1 MMKAISRNYTMILIA
16 AVLAGVTTDAWAQ
29 DEGQDDESRRQG
41 VIEEI
46 IVTAQK
52 REESQ
57 QDVPLAITAF
67 TGMELAKRQA
77 VTLEALQGAVPNVQ
91 IGHFF
96 NTPRTAVFTIRGM
109 GVIEPN
115 LYGGMTVQVVVD
127 GVPQMFSM
135 LALLNLYDLERIE
148 VNRGPQGT
156 LYGANTT
163 GGVINVITRQP
174 TGEYGGDARLTLG
187 NWNRLDANAAINFP
201 ISENLA
207 GKVTVMHHSRNGW
220 VTDVVSNTDMGSTNI
235 TAVRAYLKWAP
246 SESFDATLIGELSR
260 ARDGSPITINGALPG
275 EVLYRPPGSSPVPI
289 PGPGLGIMYPGPCQ
303 EPGQRCEAPD
313 KYLSA
318 NQVQDMSD
326 LDVYAATLTM
336 NWNTSFGQ
344 VTSITGFKSFD
355 LRELTDTDGTPF
367 FLMDTDRPTDGWQ
380 FSQELRGTFKPRDN
394 VELIVGAF
402 GHYQTYHH
410 EQNFRIQ
417 FALPGLRQFLQED
430 QDKWSVSVFAH
441 SFIDLTSKLR
451 LQIGG
456 RFSHEDTE
464 MTDTVDT
471 FLNFEGD
478 SVWSGDTFLN
488 GISASANDT
497 WDEWAAK
504 IGLDYRL
511 SEEIL
516 AYGFFSRGFK
526 SGGFVGRILFPED
539 IGPYDPEY
547 VKTLEGGIK
556 SDWLDGRLRVNV
568 AGFYNKYDDMQL
580 SIIYFIFDEDLG
592 ALVNSTTTANAA
604 NSETYGFEL
613 EVTAIP
619 VAGLT
624 LNGSLGYLYA
634 EYSDFPYVNPGT
646 LVQTNLKGFRLQ
658 NAPEWTGTFG
668 GRYEFPLGSG
678 MATIGATY
686 QYVGSKFN
694 THLENTPRSEIQPT
708 HIIDANLKWTPPDER
723 WSVDFW
729 VLNLADNRYI
739 GSGFDAGP
747 GVFAL
752 LSYLPPRQ
760 YGVSFNYNW

>member
-1 MMKAISRNYTMILIA
+1 MKMSINRHCTIVIA

-29 DEGQDDESRRQG
+29 DEGQDEESRRQG
-41 VIEEI
+41 IIEEI

-57 QDVPLAITAF
+57 QDVPFAITTF

-91 IGHFF
+91 IGHFN
-96 NTPRTAVFTIRGM
+96 NTPRSAVFHIRGM
-109 GVIEPN
+109 GIIESN
-115 LYGGMTVQVVVD
+115 IYGGMTVQVVVD

-163 GGVINVITRQP
+163 GGVINVVNRQP

-187 NWNRLDANAAINFP
+187 NWHRIDADAALNFP

-207 GKVTVMHHSRNGW
+207 GKVTVMHHSRDGW
-220 VTDVVSNTDMGSTNI
+220 ITDVVNNTDMESSNI
-235 TAVRAYLKWAP
+235 SAVRGYLKWTP

-260 ARDGSPITINGALPG
+260 ARDGSNASANGAVEG
-275 EVLYRPPGSSPVPI
+275 EPLLYRPPGSSP
-289 PGPGLGIMYPGPCQ
+289 GPGLGIMYQGPCQ
-303 EPGQRCEAPD
+303 PNQRCEAPD
-313 KYLSA
+313 HYLSA
-318 NQVQDMSD
+318 NSSGPDMSD

-355 LRELTDTDGTPF
+355 LHEFIDADGSPF
-367 FLMDTDRPTDGWQ
+367 FLLDTDRPTDGWQ
-380 FSQELRGTFKPRDN
+380 FSQELRSTFKPRDN

-410 EQNFRIQ
+410 EGNVRFQ
-417 FALPGLRQFLQED
+417 FALPGLRQNQIED
-430 QDKWSVSVFAH
+430 QDKWTVSVFAH

-464 MTDTVDT
+464 MTDTSDV

-478 SVWSGDTFLN
+478 SVYSGDTLLSRFVVSES
-488 GISASANDT
+488 GT

-516 AYGFFSRGFK
+516 AYGFFARGFK
-526 SGGFVGRILFPED
+526 SGGFVGRIALPED

-580 SIIYFIFDEDLG
+580 PVLYFFFDEVLG
-592 ALVNSTTTANAA
+592 ANVHSTSIVNAA
-604 NSETYGFEL
+604 NAETYGFEL

-634 EYSDFPYVNPGT
+634 EYSDFPYINPGT
-646 LVQTNLKGFRLQ
+646 FTQTNLKGFRLQ
-658 NAPEWTGTFG
+658 NAPKWTGTFG

-694 THLENTPRSEIQPT
+694 THLENTPRSEVQPT
-708 HIIDANLKWTPPDER
+708 HYINANLEWTPDNGR

-739 GSGFDAGP
+739 ASIFDAGP
-747 GVFAL
+747 GLFGLV
-752 LSYLPPRQ
+752 SYLPPRQ
-760 YGVSFNYNW
+760 YGVSFNYDW